1 MILQQPTKNNKLDV
15 FLKISDKVD
24 KVAKSSFFFPV
35 FLTLPLSLLNK
46 CFRINHFQGTTNA
59 LPQILECRHIHTQPK
74 TILQKSLKI
83 LPSDFPRFCKSLSQK
98 KKVGIDIGILSSR
111 TFPGLPFH
119 LRRRRLSGRKFPWVI
134 GGVGKT
140 RKKILVLSWFWKVK
154 SEQKTK
160 KNTFW
165 VKHLFWLHLLGA
177 SAFGFDS

>member
-35 FLTLPLSLLNK
+35 FLTLPLSLFNK

-98 KKVGIDIGILSSR
+98 KRSALTLASYHPAR
-111 TFPGLPFH
+111 FPAFH
-119 LRRRRLSGRKFPWVI
+119 FISG
-134 GGVGKT
+134 
-140 RKKILVLSWFWKVK
+140 
-154 SEQKTK
+154 
-160 KNTFW
+160 
-165 VKHLFWLHLLGA
+165 GA
-177 SAFGFDS
+177 ACQDANSPG